1 MNANESNLYC
11 GFFPPALFFFTD
23 RLHVMLF
30 HTLPFEA
37 QIDKKLHV

>member
-11 GFFPPALFFFTD
+11 GFFPQHYFFNKQI
-23 RLHVMLF
+23 HVMHF